1 MLILM
6 SPYTSI
12 RDAVRDIA
20 GNWAT
25 YLVAERFKNIEEIEK
40 VKCPCFFVH
49 GKKDKLIPYEHSRR
63 LFSRCKSLAAMNLSE
78 SMTHNDFSLSN
89 DIIRPLRKFFR
100 QLDIK
105 PDGENNPKLPDYIFK
120 IPLKSY
126 RKKKVTSIATITESI
141 LQTKIYNI

>member
-1 MLILM
+1 M

-12 RDAVRDIA
+12 KEAVKDIA
-20 GNWAT
+20 GSWAT
-25 YLVAERFKNIEEIEK
+25 YLVADRFKNIEEIEK

-63 LFSRCKSLAAMNLSE
+63 LFSRCKCLAAMNLSE

-105 PDGENNPKLPDYIFK
+105 PDAENEVKLPEYIFK

-126 RKKKVTSIATITESI
+126 RKKKASTSVTQITESI